1 MQDKISK
8 IDIKK
13 LKAMTIGYTSL
24 KLNLKSE
31 AREKIE
37 EKIAVEKPVNLFID
51 DEHITTILVTPDKLK
66 EFAVGFLLDEG
77 IVKERNQIKDLR
89 IGDMDIKVKTI
100 RREKMR
106 IQAYRIA
113 RVITTECG
121 SAEEFLR
128 LLDRIEKPSVKKNM
142 KLSAKKINNA
152 TKILSESAL
161 TYTMHGAAVFQKD
174 GELISLA
181 EDVGRHNA
189 IDKAIGEAVLTNTDL
204 THCFLVITGR
214 QSADMVLKAARVG
227 IPIVASLAG
236 PIFSGIYASEK
247 TGLTLIGG
255 ARGSHLRIYTH
266 PERII

>member
-1 MQDKISK
+1 
-8 IDIKK
+8 
-13 LKAMTIGYTSL
+13 MTIGYPAI
-24 KLNLKSE
+24 KVNLKTK

-66 EFAVGFLLDEG
+66 EFAIGFLLDEG
-77 IVKERNQIKDLR
+77 IVKEKNQIKDLR
-89 IGDMDIKVKTI
+89 IGDVDIKVMTTRK
-100 RREKMR
+100 EKVR
-106 IQAYRIA
+106 IHAYRIA

-128 LLDRIEKPSVKKNM
+128 LLDRIEKPSVKTDM
-142 KLSAKKINNA
+142 KLSAEKINIA

-161 TYTMHGAAVFQKD
+161 TFSMHGAAVFQKD
-174 GELISLA
+174 GKLISLA

-189 IDKAIGEAVLTNTDL
+189 IDKAIGEAILANVDL
-204 THCFLVITGR
+204 TRCFLVVTGR
-214 QSADMVLKAARVG
+214 QSADMVLKAVRVG
-227 IPIVASLAG
+227 ISIVASLAG
-236 PIFSGIYASEK
+236 PIYSGIYASEK

-255 ARGSHLRIYTH
+255 ARGSYLRIYTH